1 MFYSSMLCSTS
12 GRWRTLPGDA
22 GRGYGQWVFRIP
34 QEKIQEKI
42 QNRLSGGPGPFL
54 PAHEGS
60 SMTDER
66 RKSRRYQTPE
76 FKSNL
81 SDGNSAFIV
90 VIEDVSLT
98 GVGVSQVPEGFD
110 ETVNKCFA
118 VINALQKDFTLV
130 LQPRWVSTNGKGPYK
145 RIGFQIEN
153 PPPAWLDFVEA
164 LKEEIRK
171 KNLRESRRHRILGLM
186 AVLSNGKSKYL
197 GVVEDLSE
205 KGLCLTQVPADFDE
219 SAGSC
224 TAVVNSPTGDV
235 PVSLHPCWI
244 RSTNRGMYK
253 TIGFKIQNPPPGW
266 QGLVE
271 ELGQSDGQLGF
282 LVMEEDDEGSPEDK
296 S

>member
-1 MFYSSMLCSTS
+1 
-12 GRWRTLPGDA
+12 
-22 GRGYGQWVFRIP
+22 
-34 QEKIQEKI
+34 
-42 QNRLSGGPGPFL
+42 
-54 PAHEGS
+54 
-60 SMTDER
+60 MTDDR
-66 RKSRRYQTPE
+66 RKSKRYQTPE

-90 VIEDVSLT
+90 VIEDVSFT

-110 ETVNKCFA
+110 ETVNQCFA
-118 VINALQKDFTLV
+118 VINAPQKDITLV
-130 LQPRWVSTNGKGPYK
+130 LRPRWVSSSGKGSYK
-145 RIGFQIEN
+145 KIGFQIED
-153 PPPAWLDFVEA
+153 PPPAWVDFVET
-164 LKEEIRK
+164 LKEEIRT
-171 KNLRESRRHRILGLM
+171 KNLRVSRRHKILGLM
-186 AVLSNGKSKYL
+186 AVLSNSKSKYL

-244 RSTNRGMYK
+244 RTTNKGMYK
-253 TIGFKIQNPPPGW
+253 TIGFKIQNPPAGW
-266 QGLVE
+266 QGLLD

-282 LVMEEDDEGSPEDK
+282 LVMEEDDEEPPEGK